1 MEILKQLNKQEL
13 TITLKGEL
21 NTSTSPELEE
31 VIKNELSHVTSV
43 IIDMKDLSYLTSAGL
58 RVLLVAQKIMNDK
71 KGQMI
76 IRHVNDSIMDVFNIT
91 GFNNILTIEN

>member
-13 TITLKGEL
+13 SITLKGEL

-31 VIKNELSHVTSV
+31 VIKNELSHATSV